1 MYIISGLEKRL
12 MTAKKVQTIS
22 KFYISI
28 KNFEY
33 FFELINNFP

>member
-1 MYIISGLEKRL
+1 MVDDIEK
-12 MTAKKVQTIS
+12 AQTIS

>member
-1 MYIISGLEKRL
+1 MVDDIE
-12 MTAKKVQTIS
+12 KVQAIS